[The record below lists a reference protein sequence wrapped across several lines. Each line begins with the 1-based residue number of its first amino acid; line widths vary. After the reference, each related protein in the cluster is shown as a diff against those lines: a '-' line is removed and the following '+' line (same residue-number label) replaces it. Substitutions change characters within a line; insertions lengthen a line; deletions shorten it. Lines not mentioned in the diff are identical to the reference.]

1 MERPELTKEDLVLMV
16 NSAENEFLIFIPLSK
31 EGYDGS
37 KEESI
42 QT

>member
-1 MERPELTKEDLVLMV
+1 MEKPELTQEDLILMV
-16 NSAENEFLIFIPLSK
+16 NSAEYEFLILVPLSE

-37 KEESI
+37 KEESV